1 MENIWIVLAFLLG
14 IQCGIIIMCILQA
27 RRQEKLEHY
36 EEQLKKYREQLEKEF
51 DFEVPDPYTEEGYFY
66 HKII

>member
-1 MENIWIVLAFLLG
+1 MENIWIVLAFILG

-51 DFEVPDPYTEEGYFY
+51 DFGVPGSYTEEYFY

>member
-27 RRQEKLEHY
+27 KRQEKLEQY
-36 EEQLKKYREQLEKEF
+36 EEQLKRYREKLEQEF
-51 DFEVPDPYTEEGYFY
+51 DFEFPEPSAEKEYFS